1 MDWLN
6 FILSVIEAIAWP
18 VAFVAAVVFL
28 RQEWVD
34 VIQSRHKASFYT
46 LTRFFWYFGFKR

>member
-1 MDWLN
+1 MDWLI

-28 RQEWVD
+28 RQD
-34 VIQSRHKASFYT
+34 
-46 LTRFFWYFGFKR
+46 LKR